1 MAAQRATAAVG
12 LDAVLVTPGSDL
24 RYLTGYDAHAQER
37 LTCLVVPARGEP
49 TLVVPTLERPAAEVA
64 DDQPEDRRPP

>member
-12 LDAVLVTPGSDL
+12 LDALLVTPGSDL

-37 LTCLVVPARGEP
+37 LTCLVAARPGRADAGRADP
-49 TLVVPTLERPAAEVA
+49 RAPGRRGR
-64 DDQPEDRRPP
+64 DDQA